1 MRLPIYKKKVVILLK
16 KVDRMV
22 DSDVEDDGGKEGR
35 ENDPT
40 LGWSSRSYQKEAGT
54 IESKSKHLVQI
65 QSASGITPRQNALSR
80 TGNYL
85 QMHALRTLQGRYPD
99 LRGDSEA
106 R

>member
-54 IESKSKHLVQI
+54 IESQSKHLVQI

-80 TGNYL
+80 TGKLFTNGC
-85 QMHALRTLQGRYPD
+85 AKNTARKISGFT
-99 LRGDSEA
+99 RGFGG
-106 R
+106 